1 VKSKKMAI
9 YNFFTSLFRGF
20 SKFFTRKSHR
30 FLAVKNP
37 KSRRD
42 RYAKSLGF
50 TLIEVLVVMIM
61 VGILSAI
68 AAPSWLAFANNQRIN
83 ASQTKVFQAIKV
95 AQSDAKIRSS
105 DNNRSKLTFTLS
117 ASTFNLDNVRSNG
130 GVQNLDQGIVI
141 KSITYQGINQ
151 PVSPATSIPP
161 IEFDSRGLV
170 FDSTQIP
177 ICINL
182 ETTNPVG
189 AQKKS
194 WVKIQTLLGSLSTG
208 KDTDCT

>member
-1 VKSKKMAI
+1 MKR
-9 YNFFTSLFRGF
+9 N
-20 SKFFTRKSHR
+20 RKQ
-30 FLAVKNP
+30 
-37 KSRRD
+37 RD
-42 RYAKSLGF
+42 RYTSGF
-50 TLIEVLVVMIM
+50 TLIEVLVVMII

-68 AAPSWLAFANNQRIN
+68 VAPSFLSFANNQRIN
-83 ASQTKVFQAIKV
+83 ASQTNIFQAIKV
-95 AQSDAKIRSS
+95 AQSDAKVRGS
-105 DNNRSKLTFTLS
+105 DSNKSKLTFTLNS
-117 ASTFNLDNVRSNG
+117 STFNLDNVRSNG

-194 WVKIQTLLGSLSTG
+194 WVKIQTLLGALSTG
-208 KDTDCT
+208 KDTACPT